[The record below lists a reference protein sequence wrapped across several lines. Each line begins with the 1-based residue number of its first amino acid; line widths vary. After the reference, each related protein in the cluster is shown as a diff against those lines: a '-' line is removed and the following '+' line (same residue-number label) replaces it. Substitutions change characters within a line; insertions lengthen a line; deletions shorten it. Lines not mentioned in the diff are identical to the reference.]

1 VTEPTPRHLAP
12 VDDWDEPEDE
22 SPAVVAERAVLGT
35 AIQSSAGATEALA
48 VLRPE
53 FLAANANRVVLEAVE
68 QLLDAGTEVD
78 PSSVLG
84 ELSRVGL
91 LSKVG
96 AKGLG
101 HGGVFLH
108 SLMERAGNIGYHA
121 PQVIAAAQQ
130 RNIRAALATCGQIAG
145 GPGFDSDVHLDQI
158 RKIVEDATAFA
169 GTTALRPNSETVRE
183 VLDALENDVDPGLS
197 TGFPDLDDAIGGMRP
212 HEVIVIGA
220 RPGVGKSLA
229 GLGLA
234 DHVAS
239 RLGLPVLFASL
250 EMTEEQLTQRR
261 ISAASKVPLKH
272 IVRHQVTDPEW
283 DLISRVHDRLMET
296 RLFIDHTSE
305 QTLAH
310 IRGRLRAM
318 ARSGDPAR
326 LLVIDY
332 LGLMGAPRA
341 ESRQQQVAALAR
353 GVKIMAREFE
363 MPIVLLAQLNRN
375 PETRADKV
383 PVSAD
388 LRESGEIEQSAD
400 IVILLHRDDAQN
412 PESPRAGEIDLLI
425 TKNRQGAQTTV
436 TLQFQGH
443 YGRMVSLSRDW
454 SPSSAMDGAK

>member
-1 VTEPTPRHLAP
+1 MSEPTRHLAP

-48 VLRPE
+48 ALRPE
-53 FLAANANRVVLEAVE
+53 YLALNAHRVVLEAVE

-84 ELSRVGL
+84 ELSRAGL

-101 HGGVFLH
+101 TGGVFLH
-108 SLMERAGNIGYHA
+108 SLMERAGNIAYHA
-121 PQVIAAAQQ
+121 PAVVAAAQQ
-130 RNIRAALATCGQIAG
+130 RNVRAALATCGQIAAG
-145 GPGFDSDVHLDQI
+145 AGFDPDRHLDEI
-158 RKIVEDATAFA
+158 RKIIEDATAFA

-183 VLDALENDVDPGLS
+183 VLEALENEVDPGLS
-197 TGFPDLDDAIGGMRP
+197 TGWLDLDDAIGGLRP
-212 HEVIVIGA
+212 HELIVIGA

-229 GLGLA
+229 GLGIA
-234 DHVAS
+234 DHVAG

-250 EMTEEQLTQRR
+250 EMTEEQLSQRR
-261 ISAASKVPLKH
+261 ISALSKVPLTD
-272 IVRHQVTDPEW
+272 IVRHQVTDAGW
-283 DLISRVHDRLMET
+283 DQISRAHDRLMET
-296 RLFIDHTSE
+296 QLYIDNTTEAS
-305 QTLAH
+305 LAH
-310 IRGRLRAM
+310 IRGRIRAM
-318 ARSGDPAR
+318 ARAGNAVR

-353 GVKIMAREFE
+353 GVKIMAREFAI
-363 MPIVLLAQLNRN
+363 PVVLLAQLNRN
-375 PETRADKV
+375 PEHRADKM
-383 PVSAD
+383 PTSAD

-400 IVILLHRDDAQN
+400 IVILLHREDAEN
-412 PESPRAGEIDLLI
+412 KESPRAGEIDLLI
-425 TKNRQGAQTTV
+425 TKNRQGPQTTV

-443 YGRMVSLSRDW
+443 YGRIVSLTRDW
-454 SPSSAMDGAK
+454 SPSSTVEGAK